1 MTCSAR
7 LPVYALLVMVLFPHR
22 PAMQAVA
29 FTGCYFLGAAAGL
42 FSALIATRT
51 ILRGKGRP
59 MALELPSYKLP
70 SLRTALITTLDRATI
85 FLKTAGT
92 FILAIMIVLWWLGSY
107 PQVDPPAAAQEIR
120 AQATAISQSDPAR
133 AAELQADA
141 DHLTARDAS
150 RKSFMGRL
158 GRTVQPIFQPLGY
171 DWQLSVGVMASFAA
185 REVFVST
192 MAVVISGQEDPDSAG
207 VIHDLAGAKRS
218 DGVTPVFTT
227 ATSWSLLVY
236 YVLAMQCL
244 ATLVVTAK
252 EAGGVRWAVLQFAW
266 MSGIA
271 YVCAIIVYQGLRA
284 AGVS

>member
-1 MTCSAR
+1 
-7 LPVYALLVMVLFPHR
+7 LPVYALLVMVLFPER

-42 FSALIATRT
+42 LSALVARRT

-70 SLRTALITTLDRATI
+70 SLRTALITTLDRGTV
-85 FLKTAGT
+85 FLKNAGT
-92 FILAIMIVLWWLGSY
+92 MIMAIMIVLWWLGSY
-107 PQVDPPAAAQEIR
+107 PRTEPPVAAQQLTAQAAAV
-120 AQATAISQSDPAR
+120 APSDPGHAAALR
-133 AAELQADA
+133 AEAER
-141 DHLTARDAS
+141 LTAREAS
-150 RKSFMGRL
+150 RRSFMGRI
-158 GRTVQPIFQPLGY
+158 GRTVQPVFQPLGF
-171 DWQLSVGVMASFAA
+171 DWQLTVGVMASFAA

-192 MAVVISGQEDPDSAG
+192 MAVVVSGQEDPDSEG
-207 VIHDLAGAKRS
+207 VIHDLASAKRS

-227 ATSWSLLVY
+227 SVSWALLVY

-244 ATLVVTAK
+244 PTLAVTAK

-271 YVCAIIVYQGLRA
+271 YLCALIVHQVLRA
-284 AGVS
+284 GGVA